1 MNLQSTIEFLTRLYD
16 NPSGKNLT
24 RLEHE
29 AIGEAIRRLRE
40 IRDGLDEPA
49 VAESSK
55 SRLRLILGGKR
66 SGIRRRNKS
75 DT

>member
-1 MNLQSTIEFLTRLYD
+1 MNLQTTIDFLTRLYD

-29 AIGEAIRRLRE
+29 AIGEALRRLRE
-40 IRDGLDEPA
+40 MQDGAKP
-49 VAESSK
+49 VAAGSSK
-55 SRLRLILGGKR
+55 SRLRLLRGGKTGVR
-66 SGIRRRNKS
+66 PRDQR